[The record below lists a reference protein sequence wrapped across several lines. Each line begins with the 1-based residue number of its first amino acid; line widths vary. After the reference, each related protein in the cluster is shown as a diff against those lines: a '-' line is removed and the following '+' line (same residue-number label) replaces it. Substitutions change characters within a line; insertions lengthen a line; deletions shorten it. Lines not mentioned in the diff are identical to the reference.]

1 LGLRRII
8 AGASQFEN
16 YGVEGLRDPPGKQ
29 NPKER
34 VVLSFT
40 NFGTGQFNEHGYAYY
55 IRNFM
60 RLPEQRLAYEIER
73 RRYMPAEHTRSA
85 DLPVVVCASILGFA
99 VLFAMM
105 VYIFSA
111 SQ

>member
-1 LGLRRII
+1 
-8 AGASQFEN
+8 
-16 YGVEGLRDPPGKQ
+16 
-29 NPKER
+29 
-34 VVLSFT
+34 
-40 NFGTGQFNEHGYAYY
+40 
-55 IRNFM
+55 M
-60 RLPEQRLAYEIER
+60 RLPEQRLAYEMER